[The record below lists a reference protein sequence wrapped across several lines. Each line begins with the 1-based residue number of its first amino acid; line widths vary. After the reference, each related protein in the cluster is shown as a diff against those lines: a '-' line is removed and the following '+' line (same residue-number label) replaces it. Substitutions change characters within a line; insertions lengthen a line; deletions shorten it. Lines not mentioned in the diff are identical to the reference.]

1 MKVFLDTNVLV
12 SAFAARGL
20 CADLLRLLLANH
32 EILTGEVN
40 LVELRRIL
48 ARRFKAPDDLVEEIE
63 GILRDHSVVPKPK
76 ATLSLKV
83 RDADDAWVLA
93 SAVAGAADLLVTGD
107 KDLLVLARRAPLP
120 IVTPRDAWMLLRQ
133 DENPPSPHLEPL

>member
-20 CADLLRLLLANH
+20 CADLLRLLLAEH
-32 EILTGEVN
+32 EIMTGEVN

-48 ARRFKAPDDLVEEIE
+48 ARRLKAPDDLIEEIE
-63 GILRDHSVVPKPK
+63 GLLRDQSVIPKPK
-76 ATLSLKV
+76 ATLPLKV

-93 SAVAGAADLLVTGD
+93 SAVAGGADLLVTGD
-107 KDLLVLARRAPLP
+107 QDLLVLARRAPLP
-120 IVTPRDAWMLLRQ
+120 IVTPREAWFLLRR
-133 DENPPSPHLEPL
+133 DEAERLVEP